1 MLYLS
6 VAIASLGALLF
17 GYETGVAGGALQQ
30 AVSEWGLDR
39 SALLLVSSGTLA
51 GALFGALVSGWLSD
65 RIGRRDVIM
74 ATAAL
79 FTLGAFAG
87 AVAPSIQLLFVA
99 RVIVGVAVGAMSAV
113 APTYIAEIAPA
124 RSRGALV
131 TAFQLAITL
140 GVLLAY
146 LADEMF
152 YDVPDGWRTMLGLG
166 AVPSLLLAGTAL
178 LLRESPLWLAL
189 QDAHEHPRSGREES
203 RDANPFAARGR
214 QALLLCFALFFFQ
227 QFVGINTLLYFAPSI
242 MEGVDFSLGGGL
254 LAGDA
259 LPLAVINV
267 LATVGAIFLIDR
279 VGRRPLLLASFIGS
293 AAGLALAASGLALGI
308 AEPGPGH
315 AMAAAGIFL
324 FVGAFA
330 IGLGP
335 IPWLTAAEIC
345 PIRLRG
351 MAIGLVAASH
361 WLFDGMASPISLL
374 RADEPTRAGI
384 IAAYAAIA
392 ISGFFLFRRIFPECN
407 GLSLAEIDARA
418 VAAAAVLRA
427 RGSLFVHYAVTALV
441 TTGGLLN
448 GFNFAITA
456 AAIVLLA
463 REWGLGPFEQGAV
476 VSTLVLGLTV
486 GSFLAGGLADR
497 FGRRYLLMST
507 AALFVAG
514 AFLSALAP
522 SLVWLLMARAAVGLA
537 IGIAS
542 PTTGIYVAEI
552 SPSAIRG
559 RLLSFEAA
567 TYGVGAILAYC
578 VGIWFEASPEGW
590 RYMFAF
596 IAVPSTIYG
605 LLLLPLPE
613 SPRWLAMQGRHA
625 AARRVLRQFDERDI
639 DHALA
644 EMASAPQEEGGGSWR
659 QLASRV
665 NRPIVLLGVTLMFL
679 IVFCG
684 WDMVLFYAPTLLN
697 EIGFE
702 DTTVNFVTTLGLSV
716 VFLVATLISLGIVDS
731 VGRKPLVVGGLAT
744 MAGCLALLAL
754 LHGSSTEPGGAAA
767 WGMVAVLA
775 VFVAVFA
782 LTLGQVGEIV
792 VAEIFPQAIRGPG
805 TSLSHGMRSLFAFV
819 FTLTFPFVIDTAGLG
834 LTFLSYAV
842 INILGAAYLFRY
854 MPETRNMSLEDIARY
869 WRER

>member
-1 MLYLS
+1 MLHLS
-6 VAIASLGALLF
+6 VAIASLGGLLF
-17 GYETGVAGGALQQ
+17 GYETGVAAGALQQ
-30 AVSEWGLDR
+30 AVGGWGLDR
-39 SALLLVSSGTLA
+39 SALLLVSTGTLL

-79 FTLGAFAG
+79 FTLGAFSG
-87 AVAPSIQLLFVA
+87 AIAPSIQVLFVA
-99 RVIVGVAVGAMSAV
+99 RVIVGIAVGAMSAV
-113 APTYIAEIAPA
+113 GPTYIAEIAPA

-146 LADEMF
+146 GADEFF
-152 YDVPDGWRTMLGLG
+152 YDVPNGWRTMLGLG
-166 AVPSLLLAGTAL
+166 AAPGLLLAGTAL
-178 LLRESPLWLAL
+178 LLKESPLWLDL
-189 QDAHEHPRSGREES
+189 QDAQERSGPS
-203 RDANPFAARGR
+203 PQGSMNPFSVQGR
-214 QALLLCFALFFFQ
+214 QALFLCCGLFFFQ

-254 LAGDA
+254 LEGDS
-259 LPLAVINV
+259 LPLGVVNV
-267 LATVGAIFLIDR
+267 LATIVAIFLIDR
-279 VGRRPLLLASFIGS
+279 VGRRPLLLASLVGS
-293 AAGLALAASGLALGI
+293 AAGLALAGAGLAFSV

-315 AMAAAGIFL
+315 AMAAAGV
-324 FVGAFA
+324 FVFVASFA

-335 IPWLTAAEIC
+335 IPWVTAVEIC
-345 PIRLRG
+345 PIRIRG

-361 WLFDGMASPISLL
+361 WLFDGMASPISLVP
-374 RADEPTRAGI
+374 ADEPTRAGI
-384 IAAYAAIA
+384 FALYAGIA
-392 ISGFFLFRRIFPECN
+392 ITGFFLFRRVFPECT
-407 GLSLAEIDARA
+407 GLSLAAIDARA
-418 VAAAAVLRA
+418 VAAAAALRA

-463 REWGLGPFEQGAV
+463 RDWGLGPFEQGAV

-486 GSFLAGGLADR
+486 GSFIAGGLSDK

-514 AFLSALAP
+514 AFFSALAP
-522 SLVWLLMARAAVGLA
+522 SLIWLLMARAVVGLA
-537 IGIAS
+537 IGISS
-542 PTTGIYVAEI
+542 PTTAIYVAEI

-578 VGIWFEASPEGW
+578 VGIWFEATPEGW

-596 IAVPSTIYG
+596 IAVPSTVYG

-639 DHALA
+639 DHVLT
-644 EMASAPQEEGGGSWR
+644 EMATVHQDAGAGSWR

-665 NRPIVLLGVTLMFL
+665 NRPIVVLGVTLMFL

-697 EIGFE
+697 QIGFE
-702 DTTVNFVTTLGLSV
+702 DTAVNFVTTLGLSV
-716 VFLVATLISLGIVDS
+716 VFLAATLISLGIVDR
-731 VGRKPLVVGGLAT
+731 VGRKPLVVSGLT
-744 MAGCLALLAL
+744 IMSGCLALLAL
-754 LHGSSTEPGGAAA
+754 LHGSAAVPGGAAA
-767 WGMVAVLA
+767 WAMVAVLA
-775 VFVAVFA
+775 VFVGVFA

-805 TSLSHGMRSLFAFV
+805 TSLSHGMRSLFAFI

-854 MPETRNMSLEDIARY
+854 MPETRNKSLEDIARY

>member
-1 MLYLS
+1 MLHLS
-6 VAIASLGALLF
+6 VAIASLGGLLF
-17 GYETGVAGGALQQ
+17 GYETGVAAGALQQ
-30 AVSEWGLDR
+30 AVGGWGLDR
-39 SALLLVSSGTLA
+39 FALLLVSTGTLV

-79 FTLGAFAG
+79 FTLGAFSG
-87 AVAPSIQLLFVA
+87 AVAPSIEVLFVA
-99 RVIVGVAVGAMSAV
+99 RLIVGVAVGAMSAV
-113 APTYIAEIAPA
+113 GPTYIAEIAPA

-146 LADEMF
+146 GADEFF
-152 YDVPDGWRTMLGLG
+152 YDVPGGWRTMLGLG
-166 AVPSLLLAGTAL
+166 AAPALLLAGAAL
-178 LLRESPLWLAL
+178 LLRESPLWLDL
-189 QDAHEHPRSGREES
+189 QDAQERSGSHGEGTGEAS
-203 RDANPFAARGR
+203 PFSIQGR
-214 QALLLCFALFFFQ
+214 QALLLCVGLFFFQ

-259 LPLAVINV
+259 LPLGIVNV
-267 LATVGAIFLIDR
+267 LATICAIGLIDR

-293 AAGLALAASGLALGI
+293 AAGLALAGAGLAFSVS
-308 AEPGPGH
+308 EPGPGQ
-315 AMAAAGIFL
+315 AMAAAGVFL
-324 FVGAFA
+324 FVASFA

-335 IPWLTAAEIC
+335 IPWVTAVEIC
-345 PIRLRG
+345 PIRIRG

-361 WLFDGMASPISLL
+361 WLFDGIASPISLVG
-374 RADEPTRAGI
+374 ADEPTRAGI
-384 IAAYAAIA
+384 FAVYAGIAVT
-392 ISGFFLFRRIFPECN
+392 GFFLFRRAFPECK
-407 GLSLAEIDARA
+407 GLALATIDARA
-418 VAAAAVLRA
+418 AAAAAAMRA

-463 REWGLGPFEQGAV
+463 RDWGLGSFEQGAV
-476 VSTLVLGLTV
+476 VSTLVLGLAV

-522 SLVWLLMARAAVGLA
+522 SLIALLVARAAVGLA

-567 TYGVGAILAYC
+567 TYGAGAILAYC
-578 VGIWFEASPEGW
+578 VGIWFEATPEGW

-625 AARRVLRQFDERDI
+625 AARRVLRQFDERDV
-639 DHALA
+639 DHVLA
-644 EMASAPQEEGGGSWR
+644 EMETGQPEEGGGSWR

-665 NRPIVLLGVTLMFL
+665 NRPIVVLGVTLMFL

-684 WDMVLFYAPTLLN
+684 WDMVLFYAPTLLD

-716 VFLVATLISLGIVDS
+716 VFLVATLISLGIVDQ
-731 VGRKPLVVGGLAT
+731 VGRKPLVVSGLVL
-744 MAGCLALLAL
+744 MSGCLALLSL
-754 LHGSSTEPGGAAA
+754 LHGSAAEPGGVAA
-767 WGMVAVLA
+767 WAMVAVLA

-805 TSLSHGMRSLFAFV
+805 TSLSHGMRSLFAFA

-834 LTFLSYAV
+834 LTFLSYAI

-854 MPETRNMSLEDIARY
+854 MPETRNKTLEDIARY